1 MSFEKFLKTFFYR
14 APEVAASL
22 HTVAFFIDVKN
33 AAFYVIKKLHLIQSS
48 IIYFITMPPFNAM
61 LSKVLQQ
68 MLQDT

>member
-1 MSFEKFLKTFFYR
+1 M
-14 APEVAASL
+14 AASL
-22 HTVAFFIDVKN
+22 HTAAFFIDVKN

-68 MLQDT
+68 MLQDP